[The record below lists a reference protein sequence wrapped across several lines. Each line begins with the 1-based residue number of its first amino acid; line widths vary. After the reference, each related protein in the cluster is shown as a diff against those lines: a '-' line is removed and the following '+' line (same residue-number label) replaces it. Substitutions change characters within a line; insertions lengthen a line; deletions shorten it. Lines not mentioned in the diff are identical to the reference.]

1 MSKSTPAAPRPALRN
16 PLKLNPLQLR
26 TLALF
31 QEMARYPELATPI
44 AETGEVLLSQIPHPH
59 GDHFHIGRKVVASRD
74 ATGLNNPA
82 VWVAL
87 ERKGLAKGSFPF
99 AVTLSKEGLAY
110 DTGVAGQI
118 LHGSDH

>member
-1 MSKSTPAAPRPALRN
+1 MPPKAN

-31 QEMARYPELATPI
+31 QELARYPELATANP
-44 AETGEVLLSQIPHPH
+44 ETGEVFLSQIPHPH
-59 GDHFHIGRKVVASRD
+59 GDHFHIGRKVVASKD
-74 ATGLNNPA
+74 ATGLTNAA

-87 ERKGLAKGSFPF
+87 ERKGLGRGNFPN
-99 AVTLSKEGLAY
+99 AMILTRDGLTY
-110 DTGVAGQI
+110 QTGVAQQI

>member
-1 MSKSTPAAPRPALRN
+1 MPPKAN

-26 TLALF
+26 TLTLL
-31 QEMARYPELATPI
+31 QEMARHPELATPVG
-44 AETGEVLLSQIPHPH
+44 ETGDIFLSSIPQPH
-59 GDHFHIGRKVVASRD
+59 GNHFHIGHKVVASSD

-87 ERKGLAKGSFPF
+87 ERKGLVRGSYPY
-99 AVTLSKEGLAY
+99 ALSLTKDGQAYETGLAG
-110 DTGVAGQI
+110 TI